1 MEGSIDEWDFEA
13 LNEAME
19 SCRGMEIGPEE
30 MAALAAEVEALAAV
44 PIGEFMGEFSDA
56 LKYGKEGRE

>member
-1 MEGSIDEWDFEA
+1 MEAIDEWDFEA

-19 SCRGMEIGPEE
+19 ACRGMEIGTEE

-44 PIGEFMGEFSDA
+44 PIGELMDEFSDA
-56 LKYGKEGRE
+56 LKYGKDGSE

>member
-1 MEGSIDEWDFEA
+1 MEAIDEWDFEA

-19 SCRGMEIGPEE
+19 ACRGMEIGTEE

-44 PIGEFMGEFSDA
+44 PLDGRMPEFSDA
-56 LKYGKEGRE
+56 LKYGKDAEE

>member
-19 SCRGMEIGPEE
+19 ACRGIEISPEE
-30 MAALAAEVEALAAV
+30 MAALSAEVEALAAV
-44 PIGEFMGEFSDA
+44 PVGELMVEFSDA
-56 LKYGKEGRE
+56 LKYGKDGSE

>member
-1 MEGSIDEWDFEA
+1 MEAIDEWDFEA

-19 SCRGMEIGPEE
+19 ACRGMEIGTEE
-30 MAALAAEVEALAAV
+30 MAVLAAEVEALAAV
-44 PIGEFMGEFSDA
+44 PVGEFMGEFSDA